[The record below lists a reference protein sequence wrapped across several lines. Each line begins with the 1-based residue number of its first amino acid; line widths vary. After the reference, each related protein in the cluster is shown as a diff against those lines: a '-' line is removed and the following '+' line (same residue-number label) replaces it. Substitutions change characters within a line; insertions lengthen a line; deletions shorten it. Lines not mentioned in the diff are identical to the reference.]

1 MDNSNLGLIIQE
13 NGLEY
18 LGRYYST
25 YRAIV
30 INNNDELN
38 MNRVHVYI
46 PSVQNGIKIWALP
59 KSTTIGG
66 CFHGLKLTTPLV
78 GEVVYI
84 EFEGGDPLRPLWSY
98 HGWATGETP
107 DDLKDNNSI
116 GLVTPEGNKI
126 YIKDIDGELYIQTN
140 SKVNISILEGPS
152 LKMTQK
158 GFTFN
163 FGDNFSLKKT
173 LTQILDAILQLTVT
187 TGVGPSGTPIN
198 AQTFT
203 DIKNSLDNYLEEE
216 K

>member
-66 CFHGLKLTTPLV
+66 CFYGLKLTTPLV

-203 DIKNSLDNYLEEE
+203 DIKNSLDNYLEE
-216 K
+216 

>member
-126 YIKDIDGELYIQTN
+126 YIKDVDGELYIQTN

-163 FGDNFSLKKT
+163 FGDDFSLKKT

-203 DIKNSLDNYLEEE
+203 DIKNSLDNYLEQ
-216 K
+216 

>member
-126 YIKDIDGELYIQTN
+126 YIKDVDGELYIQTN

-163 FGDNFSLKKT
+163 FGDDFSLKKT

-203 DIKNSLDNYLEEE
+203 DIKNSLDNYLEE
-216 K
+216 

>member
-98 HGWATGETP
+98 LGWATGETP
-107 DDLKDNNSI
+107 DVLKDNNSI

-163 FGDNFSLKKT
+163 FGDDFSLKKT

-203 DIKNSLDNYLEEE
+203 DIKNSLDNYLEE
-216 K
+216 

>member
-126 YIKDIDGELYIQTN
+126 FIKDVDGELYIQTN

-203 DIKNSLDNYLEEE
+203 DIKNSLDNYLEE
-216 K
+216 

>member
-84 EFEGGDPLRPLWSY
+84 EFEGGDPLRPLWS
-98 HGWATGETP
+98 
-107 DDLKDNNSI
+107 
-116 GLVTPEGNKI
+116 
-126 YIKDIDGELYIQTN
+126 
-140 SKVNISILEGPS
+140 
-152 LKMTQK
+152 
-158 GFTFN
+158 
-163 FGDNFSLKKT
+163 
-173 LTQILDAILQLTVT
+173 
-187 TGVGPSGTPIN
+187 
-198 AQTFT
+198 
-203 DIKNSLDNYLEEE
+203 
-216 K
+216 

>member
-126 YIKDIDGELYIQTN
+126 FIKDIDGELYIQTN
-140 SKVNISILEGPS
+140 SKVNISIIEGPS

-163 FGDNFSLKKT
+163 FGDDFSLKKT

-203 DIKNSLDNYLEEE
+203 DIKNSLDNYLEE
-216 K
+216 

>member
-25 YRAIV
+25 YRAII

-163 FGDNFSLKKT
+163 FGDDFSLKKT

-203 DIKNSLDNYLEEE
+203 DIKNSLDNYLEE
-216 K
+216 

>member
-163 FGDNFSLKKT
+163 FGNNFSLKKT

-203 DIKNSLDNYLEEE
+203 DIKNSLDNYLEE
-216 K
+216 

>member
-46 PSVQNGIKIWALP
+46 PSVQNGIKVWALP

-126 YIKDIDGELYIQTN
+126 YIKDVDGELYIQTN

-163 FGDNFSLKKT
+163 FGDDFSLKKT

-203 DIKNSLDNYLEEE
+203 DIKNSLDNYLEE
-216 K
+216 

>member
-140 SKVNISILEGPS
+140 SKVNISIVEGPS

-163 FGDNFSLKKT
+163 FGDDFSLKKT

-203 DIKNSLDNYLEEE
+203 DIKNSLDNYLEE
-216 K
+216 

>member
-107 DDLKDNNSI
+107 NDLKDNNSI

-163 FGDNFSLKKT
+163 FGDDFSLKKT

-203 DIKNSLDNYLEEE
+203 DIKNSLDNYLEE
-216 K
+216 

>member
-126 YIKDIDGELYIQTN
+126 FIKDIDGELYIQTN
-140 SKVNISILEGPS
+140 SKVNISIVEGPS

-163 FGDNFSLKKT
+163 FGDDFSLKKS

-203 DIKNSLDNYLEEE
+203 DIKNSLDNYLEE
-216 K
+216 

>member
-126 YIKDIDGELYIQTN
+126 YIKDVDGELYIQTN

-152 LKMTQK
+152 LKITQK

-163 FGDNFSLKKT
+163 FGDDFSLKKT

-203 DIKNSLDNYLEEE
+203 DIKNSLDNYLEE
-216 K
+216 

>member
-84 EFEGGDPLRPLWSY
+84 EFEGGDPLRPLWAY

-126 YIKDIDGELYIQTN
+126 FIKDIDGELYIQTN

-203 DIKNSLDNYLEEE
+203 DIKNSLDNYLEE
-216 K
+216 

>member
-126 YIKDIDGELYIQTN
+126 FIKDIDGEFYIQTN

-163 FGDNFSLKKT
+163 FGDDFSLKKT

-203 DIKNSLDNYLEEE
+203 DIKNSLDNYLEE
-216 K
+216 